1 MLLHHQIKRF
11 RESKLNMKKI
21 LLLVVGM
28 FALGLD
34 AFVISGLLPFISHDL
49 NVSVA
54 SAAQAVTAFT
64 LCYALSAPIFATLL
78 SGKEIKNILLLA
90 LLVFTCGNILSALS
104 TSFTLLIF
112 SRCIAGV
119 GAGIYSPLAVASSAA
134 LVKPE
139 QKGTALSLAL
149 GGMSMGVVLGVPLGL
164 LIATKISW
172 QGTLWLISVLGIIG
186 MIAIKLKF
194 PKITVPTPPTLIE
207 RVSILRNL
215 KVTAIVAVSFLTA
228 VASLGLY
235 TFISLIVTNLNAK
248 YSITEYFWVWGVGGM
263 IGSFTVGKIIDQ
275 TRAPR
280 IMMIFILTLL
290 ALSLLATPLTI
301 KLPIISFVPFL
312 MWGMMGWASQTPQQ
326 HALISVEPR
335 HASAAVALNSSINYL
350 GGAVGTVLGGILL
363 SSKASATTLT
373 YLACLVA
380 IIAVI
385 GQGLIIYYN
394 RNK

>member
-1 MLLHHQIKRF
+1 MKR
-11 RESKLNMKKI
+11 I

-90 LLVFTCGNILSALS
+90 LLVFTCGNILSSLS

-112 SRCIAGV
+112 SRCVAGV

-164 LIATKISW
+164 LIAAKISW

-194 PKITVPTPPTLIE
+194 PKITAPTPPTLIE

-215 KVTAIVAVSFLTA
+215 KVAVIVAVSFLTA

-263 IGSFTVGKIIDQ
+263 IGSFTVGKIIDK

-280 IMMIFILTLL
+280 IVMVFILALL
-290 ALSLLATPLTI
+290 ALSLLTIPLTI
-301 KLPIISFVPFL
+301 KLPIISFIPFL

-335 HASAAVALNSSINYL
+335 HTSAAVALNSSINYL

-363 SSKASATTLT
+363 SSKISATTLT

-394 RNK
+394 RDK

>member
-1 MLLHHQIKRF
+1 MKR
-11 RESKLNMKKI
+11 I

-112 SRCIAGV
+112 SRCVAGV

-194 PKITVPTPPTLIE
+194 PKITAPTPPTLIE

-215 KVTAIVAVSFLTA
+215 KVAVIVAVSFLTA

-263 IGSFTVGKIIDQ
+263 IGSFTVGKIIDK

-280 IMMIFILTLL
+280 IVMVFILALL
-290 ALSLLATPLTI
+290 ALSLLTIPLTI
-301 KLPIISFVPFL
+301 KLPIISFIPFL

-363 SSKASATTLT
+363 NSKTSATTLT
-373 YLACLVA
+373 YLAYLVA

-394 RNK
+394 RDK

>member
-1 MLLHHQIKRF
+1 MKR
-11 RESKLNMKKI
+11 I

-112 SRCIAGV
+112 SRCVAGV

-194 PKITVPTPPTLIE
+194 PKITAPTPPTLIE

-215 KVTAIVAVSFLTA
+215 KVAVIVAVSFLTA

-263 IGSFTVGKIIDQ
+263 IGSFTVGKIIDK

-280 IMMIFILTLL
+280 IVMVFILALL
-290 ALSLLATPLTI
+290 ALSLLAIPLTI

-350 GGAVGTVLGGILL
+350 GGAVGTVLGSILL
-363 SSKASATTLT
+363 NSKTSATTLT

-385 GQGLIIYYN
+385 GQRLIIYYN

>member
-1 MLLHHQIKRF
+1 
-11 RESKLNMKKI
+11 MKKI

-172 QGTLWLISVLGIIG
+172 QRTLWLISVLGIIG

-194 PKITVPTPPTLIE
+194 PKITAPTPPTLIE

-215 KVTAIVAVSFLTA
+215 KVAVIVAVSFLTA

-248 YSITEYFWVWGVGGM
+248 YSLTEYFWVWGIGGM
-263 IGSFTVGKIIDQ
+263 VGSFTVGNIIDK

-280 IMMIFILTLL
+280 IVMVFILTLL
-290 ALSLLATPLTI
+290 ALSLLAIPFTI
-301 KLPIISFVPFL
+301 ELPIISFVPFL
-312 MWGMMGWASQTPQQ
+312 LWGMMGWASQTPQQ
-326 HALISVEPR
+326 HALISVEPC
-335 HASAAVALNSSINYL
+335 HTSAAVALNSSINYL
-350 GGAVGTVLGGILL
+350 GGAVGTVSGGILL
-363 SSKASATTLT
+363 SNKISATTLT

-385 GQGLIIYYN
+385 GQVFIIYYN

>member
-1 MLLHHQIKRF
+1 MKR
-11 RESKLNMKKI
+11 I

-90 LLVFTCGNILSALS
+90 LLIFTCGNMLSALS
-104 TSFTLLIF
+104 ANFSLLIF

-134 LVKPE
+134 LVKSE
-139 QKGTALSLAL
+139 QKGSALSLAL

-164 LIATKISW
+164 LIATKVSW
-172 QGTLWLISVLGIIG
+172 QWTLWLISALGIIG
-186 MIAIKLKF
+186 MVAIKLKF
-194 PKITVPTPPTLIE
+194 PKITAPTPPTIIE
-207 RVSILRNL
+207 RLSILRNL
-215 KVTAIVAVSFLTA
+215 RVAVIVAISFLTA

-248 YSITEYFWVWGVGGM
+248 YSLTEYFWVWGIGGM
-263 IGSFTVGKIIDQ
+263 VGSFTVGNIIDK

-280 IMMIFILTLL
+280 IVMVFILTLL
-290 ALSLLATPLTI
+290 ALSLLAIPFTI
-301 KLPIISFVPFL
+301 ELPIISFVPFL
-312 MWGMMGWASQTPQQ
+312 LWGMMGWASQTPQQ
-326 HALISVEPR
+326 HALISVEPC
-335 HASAAVALNSSINYL
+335 HTSAAVALNSSINYL
-350 GGAVGTVLGGILL
+350 GGAVGTVSGGILL
-363 SSKASATTLT
+363 SNKISATTLT

-385 GQGLIIYYN
+385 GQVFIIYYN

>member
-1 MLLHHQIKRF
+1 
-11 RESKLNMKKI
+11 MKKI

-112 SRCIAGV
+112 SRCVAGV

-194 PKITVPTPPTLIE
+194 PKITAPTPPTLIE

-215 KVTAIVAVSFLTA
+215 KVAVIVAVSFLTA

-263 IGSFTVGKIIDQ
+263 IGSFTVGKIIDK

-280 IMMIFILTLL
+280 IVMVFILALL
-290 ALSLLATPLTI
+290 ALSLLTIPLTI
-301 KLPIISFVPFL
+301 KLPIISFIPFL

-394 RNK
+394 RDK

>member
-1 MLLHHQIKRF
+1 
-11 RESKLNMKKI
+11 
-21 LLLVVGM
+21 M

-112 SRCIAGV
+112 SRCVAGV

-194 PKITVPTPPTLIE
+194 PKITAPTPPTLIE

-215 KVTAIVAVSFLTA
+215 KVAVIVAVSFLTA

-263 IGSFTVGKIIDQ
+263 IGSFTVGKIIDK

-280 IMMIFILTLL
+280 IVMVFILALL
-290 ALSLLATPLTI
+290 ALSLLAIPLTI

-350 GGAVGTVLGGILL
+350 GGAVGTVLGSILL
-363 SSKASATTLT
+363 NSKTSATTLT

-385 GQGLIIYYN
+385 GQRLIIYYN

>member
-1 MLLHHQIKRF
+1 MG
-11 RESKLNMKKI
+11 KI

-49 NVSVA
+49 NVGVA
-54 SAAQAVTAFT
+54 SAAQAVTTFT

-104 TSFTLLIF
+104 TSFTLLMF
-112 SRCIAGV
+112 SRCIAGI
-119 GAGIYSPLAVASSAA
+119 GAGVYSPLAVASSAA

-172 QGTLWLISVLGIIG
+172 QGTLWLISALGIIG

-194 PKITVPTPPTLIE
+194 PKITAPTPPTLIE
-207 RVSILRNL
+207 RVSILKNL
-215 KVTAIVAVSFLTA
+215 KVAVIIAISFLTA

-235 TFISLIVTNLNAK
+235 TFISFIVTSLNSKYNL
-248 YSITEYFWVWGVGGM
+248 TEYFWVWGVGGM
-263 IGSFTVGKIIDQ
+263 IGSFTVGKIIDK

-280 IMMIFILTLL
+280 IVMVFILTLL
-290 ALSLLATPLTI
+290 VLSLLAIPLTI
-301 KLPIISFVPFL
+301 KLPIISFIPFL
-312 MWGMMGWASQTPQQ
+312 LWGTMGWASQTPQQ
-326 HALISVEPR
+326 HALISTEPR

-363 SSKASATTLT
+363 SVKTSATTLT
-373 YLACLVA
+373 YLACIVA
-380 IIAVI
+380 ITAAI